1 MRLLHTADWQLG
13 LRAAQV
19 GERAAEVR
27 AERLRA
33 LERTIELAHRLEV
46 DLVLAAGDL
55 FDHHEVSESL
65 LRDTLALLERLAP
78 IPVAL
83 LPGNHDPLV
92 EGGVWSRRAWREVG
106 AHVTVLERAEELE
119 LLPGVVLYPCPLRQ
133 KRSAQDPTAW
143 IPARRSGDRRLRI
156 GVAHGALDSLQVE
169 SNFPIARDRAELC
182 GLDYLALGDWHGVLL
197 QGRTCYSGTIE
208 QSAFGEKLP
217 GYALLV
223 ELAADGA
230 PGRRA
235 KPRVE
240 PHRVGR
246 LTWHQAEV
254 EVRDLTDVERLR
266 AELAGLGAAKDLLL
280 RLWLRVEGLEEEARR
295 ALDRL
300 EEELE
305 RGVLFLEWRVDR
317 LELQPWSAEDGAAG
331 VLADV
336 DRTLAELIAG
346 TPPTPELAALLAEEL
361 ADGRGSVDGDLL
373 REARLALRRL
383 AARRE
388 VTGP

>member
-19 GERAAEVR
+19 GERAAEGR

-33 LERTIELAHRLEV
+33 LERTVALAHRLEV

-65 LRDTLALLERLAP
+65 LREALGLLERLAP
-78 IPVAL
+78 IRVAL

-92 EGGVWSRRAWREVG
+92 EGGVWSRRAWRDVG
-106 AHVTVLERAEELE
+106 SHIAVLDRAEEIE
-119 LLPGVVLYPCPLRQ
+119 ILPGVALYPCPLRQ
-133 KRSAQDPTAW
+133 KRSVQDPTAW
-143 IPARRSGDRRLRI
+143 IPVRRKDDRRLRL

-182 GLDYLALGDWHGVLL
+182 GLDYLALGDWHGVLI
-197 QGRTCYSGTIE
+197 QDRSCYPGTFE
-208 QSAFGEKLP
+208 QSAFDERLP
-217 GYALLV
+217 GYVLLV
-223 ELAADGA
+223 ELDQESD
-230 PGRRA
+230 PKRRQP
-235 KPRVE
+235 PRVE
-240 PHRVGR
+240 QHRVGR
-246 LTWHQAEV
+246 LRWQQLEV

-266 AELAGLGAAKDLLL
+266 AEISTLGSPADLLL
-280 RLWLRVEGLEEEARR
+280 RVWLRAEGLDETARR

-305 RGVLFLEWRVDR
+305 RSVLFLEWRVDQ
-317 LELQPWSAEDGAAG
+317 LGLQAWSPEDGGLG

-336 DRTLAELIAG
+336 DRTLASLVAG
-346 TPPTPELAALLAEEL
+346 EKPSPELEALLGD
-361 ADGRGSVDGDLL
+361 ADVELL
-373 REARLALRRL
+373 REARLSLRRL

-388 VTGP
+388 VPAG